1 MTRGLAKNEM
11 FEQAGAIQ
19 DKSSALEER
28 IKEMTKNPNV
38 VEKAKRDAEQEMR
51 AHKILKYYC
60 MQGGGTR

>member
-1 MTRGLAKNEM
+1 MVLLRNGK
-11 FEQAGAIQ
+11 FEQAGGMQ

-28 IKEMTKNPNV
+28 IKEMNNNPNV

>member
-38 VEKAKRDAEQEMR
+38 VEKAKKDAEQEIR
-51 AHKILKYYC
+51 A
-60 MQGGGTR
+60 QNF